1 MYWKIKESIN
11 MGLFSKLKTFFK
23 GTRYKINREILASY
37 VKESMKLSVEYDL
50 SSVDEFYLS
59 SADGEAE
66 DHIVI
71 TNNDATC
78 KNPLESEVNLTG
90 FTLYVNRTSYYDP
103 EKDEVFHSIE
113 ELIDNKLA
121 YYPEWFLMRND
132 SGEPVK
138 LEPYKYH
145 ET

>member
-1 MYWKIKESIN
+1 ME
-11 MGLFSKLKTFFK
+11 
-23 GTRYKINREILASY
+23 
-37 VKESMKLSVEYDL
+37 LSVEYDL

-103 EKDEVFHSIE
+103 EKYEVFYRRRTDI
-113 ELIDNKLA
+113 IN
-121 YYPEWFLMRND
+121 
-132 SGEPVK
+132 
-138 LEPYKYH
+138 
-145 ET
+145 